1 MGTLTVTAKEIEK
14 CLIQLETELHAKG
27 WDNTPAQLWL
37 LDKQA
42 RGIVPIEAVDSS
54 TLTRVTSNPAE
65 GLMMGVH
72 GITHLPGPQRLL
84 PTLWSGAAPNF
95 AGAAFTTEVWARS
108 GSTAELL
115 EEAQADPRH
124 FADIPGSNEGRIAN
138 AVDIHGNEHIVFRK
152 RGGAVVTRVRPHTPF
167 VKFKG
172 VTVYSGRIPQALAEL
187 VLAIR
192 KA

>member
-1 MGTLTVTAKEIEK
+1 VGTLTVTAKEIEK

-84 PTLWSGAAPNF
+84 PTLWSGGGPPD
-95 AGAAFTTEVWARS
+95 GE
-108 GSTAELL
+108 G
-115 EEAQADPRH
+115 
-124 FADIPGSNEGRIAN
+124 PGSPRSWGSA
-138 AVDIHGNEHIVFRK
+138 
-152 RGGAVVTRVRPHTPF
+152 GGP
-167 VKFKG
+167 
-172 VTVYSGRIPQALAEL
+172 AE
-187 VLAIR
+187 
-192 KA
+192 